1 MDLGLSGL
9 ASGFD
14 WKSLV
19 NQLTDVERA
28 PQKRL
33 RSDQSLI
40 QNRNQAYGSVKT
52 QLNVLK
58 NRLDNLSSES
68 VLQARKATVSDT
80 SILTATASSGVSTGT
95 YELNITQLATAS
107 KTQGASGVGG
117 NLYPTNTV
125 SAGTLATKG
134 FNPPISAGTITVDG
148 HQITIDPAVDTLQ
161 DVFTRINTAT
171 GGNIQGSYDSS
182 TDKISLTN
190 TGTPGSGLVIG
201 SATDSSNFL
210 TVARLSNNGT
220 DAIESASS
228 LGSIKTSST
237 LSQANFSTAVSDG
250 GAGAGVIKING
261 VSITYNASSDSVQTL
276 MDRINASA
284 AGVGMSY
291 DRITDR
297 FTLTNKVTGN
307 LGVAMEDVT
316 GNFLAAAGLT
326 TGSTFQAGND
336 LLYTINGGSVLS
348 SHSNTLDA
356 DITGIDGLTIAASK
370 TGTSTITLSSDTTA
384 IKGAIKSFVEDY
396 NRAQSTIAS
405 LTASSTDSSGKVTRS
420 ILANDSDINDI
431 ASKLRSISFNQS
443 TGLTGTLTT
452 LSKIG
457 IDTSG
462 DNDQLTLDDEPLL
475 DSGIANYLSELKSLF
490 NDPDKGIATQLKAY
504 LDKTIGEDGTLIA
517 KQDAL
522 TKQSSEID
530 TQVTDL
536 EKRVQSNRQR
546 LIDSF
551 VQMETAQQSI
561 NQQLKY
567 LQQRFGGAQ

>member
-19 NQLTDVERA
+19 NQLSDVERA

-58 NRLDNLSSES
+58 NRLDNLSSDS
-68 VLQARKATVSDT
+68 VLQARKASVSDT
-80 SILTATASSGVSTGT
+80 SILTATAASGVSTGT

-107 KTQGASGVGG
+107 KTLGTSGVGG

-125 SAGTLATKG
+125 DSGSLSTKG
-134 FNPPISAGTITVDG
+134 FSPAISAGTITVDG
-148 HQITIDPAVDTLQ
+148 HQITVDPAVDTLQ

-220 DAIESASS
+220 DSIESASS

-250 GAGAGVIKING
+250 GAGAGAIKING
-261 VSITYNASSDSVQTL
+261 VSISYNASSDSVQTL

-284 AGVGMSY
+284 AGVGISY

-336 LLYTINGGSVLS
+336 LRYTINGGSVLS

-370 TGTSTITLSSDTTA
+370 TGTSTITLASDTSA
-384 IKGAIKSFVEDY
+384 IKGAIKSFIDDY

-405 LTASSTDSSGKVTRS
+405 LTSSSTDSSGKVSRS
-420 ILANDSDINDI
+420 TLADDSDVNDI
-431 ASKLRSISFNQS
+431 AAKLRSISFNQS
-443 TGLTGTLTT
+443 TGLSGTLTT

-462 DNDQLTLDDEPLL
+462 DNDQLKLEDESILDN
-475 DSGIANYLSELKSLF
+475 GIANYLSELKSLF
-490 NDPDKGIATQLKAY
+490 NDPDKGIATQLKTY
-504 LDKTIGEDGTLIA
+504 LDKTIGDNGTLIT

-522 TKQSSEID
+522 TKQSSQID

-536 EKRVQSNRQR
+536 EKRVKSNRQR
-546 LIDSF
+546 LIDGF

-567 LQQRFGGAQ
+567 LQQRFGGA

>member
-19 NQLTDVERA
+19 NQLSDVERA

-58 NRLDNLSSES
+58 NRLDNLSSDS
-68 VLQARKATVSDT
+68 VLQARKASVSDT
-80 SILTATASSGVSTGT
+80 SILTATAASGVSTGT

-107 KTQGASGVGG
+107 KTLGTSGVGG

-125 SAGTLATKG
+125 DSGSLSTKG
-134 FNPPISAGTITVDG
+134 FSPAISAGTITVDG
-148 HQITIDPAVDTLQ
+148 HQITVDPAVDTLQ

-220 DAIESASS
+220 DSIESASS

-237 LSQANFSTAVSDG
+237 LSQAN
-250 GAGAGVIKING
+250 
-261 VSITYNASSDSVQTL
+261 SISYNASSDSVQTL

-284 AGVGMSY
+284 AGVGISY

-336 LLYTINGGSVLS
+336 LRYTINGGSVLS

-370 TGTSTITLSSDTTA
+370 TGTSTITLASDTSA
-384 IKGAIKSFVEDY
+384 IKGAIKSFIDDY

-405 LTASSTDSSGKVTRS
+405 LTSSSTDSSGKVSRS
-420 ILANDSDINDI
+420 TLADDSDVNDI
-431 ASKLRSISFNQS
+431 AAKLRSISFNQS
-443 TGLTGTLTT
+443 TGLSGTLTT

-462 DNDQLTLDDEPLL
+462 DNDQLKLEDESILDN
-475 DSGIANYLSELKSLF
+475 GIANYLSELKSLF
-490 NDPDKGIATQLKAY
+490 NDPAKGIATQLKTY
-504 LDKTIGEDGTLIA
+504 LDKTIGDNGTLIT

-522 TKQSSEID
+522 TKQSSQID

-536 EKRVQSNRQR
+536 EKRVKSNRQR
-546 LIDSF
+546 LIDGF

-567 LQQRFGGAQ
+567 LQQRFGGA

>member
-19 NQLTDVERA
+19 NQLSDVERA

-58 NRLDNLSSES
+58 NRLDNLSSDS
-68 VLQARKATVSDT
+68 VLQARKASVSDT
-80 SILTATASSGVSTGT
+80 SILTATAASGVSTGT

-107 KTQGASGVGG
+107 KTLGTSGVGG

-125 SAGTLATKG
+125 DSGSLSTKG
-134 FNPPISAGTITVDG
+134 FSPAISAGTITVDG
-148 HQITIDPAVDTLQ
+148 HQITVDPAVDTLQ

-220 DAIESASS
+220 DSIESASS
-228 LGSIKTSST
+228 LCSIKTSST

-250 GAGAGVIKING
+250 GAGAGAMKING
-261 VSITYNASSDSVQTL
+261 VSISYNASSDSVQTL

-284 AGVGMSY
+284 AGVGISY

-336 LLYTINGGSVLS
+336 LRYTINGGSVLS

-370 TGTSTITLSSDTTA
+370 TGTSTITLASDTSA
-384 IKGAIKSFVEDY
+384 IKGAIKSFIDDY

-405 LTASSTDSSGKVTRS
+405 LTSSSTDSSGKVSRS
-420 ILANDSDINDI
+420 TLADDSDVNDI
-431 ASKLRSISFNQS
+431 ATKLRSISFNQS
-443 TGLTGTLTT
+443 TGLSGTLTT

-462 DNDQLTLDDEPLL
+462 DNDQLKLEDESILDN
-475 DSGIANYLSELKSLF
+475 GIANYLSELKSLF
-490 NDPDKGIATQLKAY
+490 NDPAKGIATQLKTY
-504 LDKTIGEDGTLIA
+504 LDKTIGDNGTLIT

-522 TKQSSEID
+522 TKQSSQID

-546 LIDSF
+546 LIDGF

-567 LQQRFGGAQ
+567 LQQRFGGA

>member
-1 MDLGLSGL
+1 MDPGLSGL

-19 NQLTDVERA
+19 NQLSDVERA

-58 NRLDNLSSES
+58 NRLDNLSSDS
-68 VLQARKATVSDT
+68 VLQARKASVSDT
-80 SILTATASSGVSTGT
+80 SILTATAASGVSTGT

-107 KTQGASGVGG
+107 KTLGTSGAGG

-125 SAGTLATKG
+125 DSGSLSTKG
-134 FNPPISAGTITVDG
+134 FSPAISAGTITVDG
-148 HQITIDPAVDTLQ
+148 HQITVDPAVDTLQ

-220 DAIESASS
+220 DSIESASS

-250 GAGAGVIKING
+250 GAGAGAMKING
-261 VSITYNASSDSVQTL
+261 VSISYNASSDSVQTL

-284 AGVGMSY
+284 AGVGISY

-336 LLYTINGGSVLS
+336 LRYTINGGSVLS

-370 TGTSTITLSSDTTA
+370 TGTSTITL
-384 IKGAIKSFVEDY
+384 
-396 NRAQSTIAS
+396 AQSTIAS
-405 LTASSTDSSGKVTRS
+405 LTSSSTDSSGKVSRS
-420 ILANDSDINDI
+420 TLADDSDVNDI
-431 ASKLRSISFNQS
+431 AAKLRSISFNQS
-443 TGLTGTLTT
+443 TGLSGTLTT

-457 IDTSG
+457 VDTSG
-462 DNDQLTLDDEPLL
+462 DNDQLKLEDESILDN
-475 DSGIANYLSELKSLF
+475 GIANYLSELKSLF
-490 NDPDKGIATQLKAY
+490 NDPDKGIATQLKTY
-504 LDKTIGEDGTLIA
+504 LDKTIGDNGTLIT

-522 TKQSSEID
+522 TKQSSQID

-536 EKRVQSNRQR
+536 EKRVKSNRQR
-546 LIDSF
+546 LIDGF

-567 LQQRFGGAQ
+567 LQQRFGGA

>member
-19 NQLTDVERA
+19 NQLSDVERA

-58 NRLDNLSSES
+58 NRLDNLSSDS
-68 VLQARKATVSDT
+68 VLQARKASVSDT
-80 SILTATASSGVSTGT
+80 SILTATAASGVSTGT

-107 KTQGASGVGG
+107 KTLGTSGVGG

-125 SAGTLATKG
+125 DSGSLSTKG
-134 FNPPISAGTITVDG
+134 FSPAISAGTITVDG
-148 HQITIDPAVDTLQ
+148 HQITVDPAVDTLQ

-171 GGNIQGSYDSS
+171 GGNIQGSYNSS
-182 TDKISLTN
+182 TDKVSLTN

-220 DAIESASS
+220 DSIESASS
-228 LGSIKTSST
+228 LGSITPANVLSS
-237 LSQANFSTAVSDG
+237 ANFQTAVSDG
-250 GAGAGVIKING
+250 GAGAGEFKING
-261 VSITYNASSDSVQTL
+261 VSIAFNASSDSVQNL

-284 AGVGMSY
+284 AGVNMSY
-291 DRITDR
+291 DRVNDQ

-307 LGVAMEDVT
+307 LGVAVEDVT
-316 GNFLAAAGLT
+316 GNFLAAAGLAS
-326 TGSTFQAGND
+326 GSTFIAGND
-336 LLYTINGGSVLS
+336 ALYTINGGSVLN
-348 SHSNTLDA
+348 SHSNTLTEET
-356 DITGIDGLTIAASK
+356 TGIEGLSIALLK
-370 TGTSTITLSSDTTA
+370 TGTSTISLASDTSA
-384 IKGAIKSFVEDY
+384 IKGAIKNFIEDY
-396 NRAQSTIAS
+396 NRAQSTIDS
-405 LTASSTDSSGKVTRS
+405 LTSSSTDSAGKVTRS
-420 ILANDSDINDI
+420 TLAGDTDANEI
-431 ASKLRSISFNQS
+431 ASKLRAISYNQA
-443 TGLTGTLTT
+443 TGLTGTLNS
-452 LSKIG
+452 LAKIG
-457 IDTSG
+457 IETTG
-462 DNDQLTLDDEPLL
+462 TTDQLKLENEAALDNA
-475 DSGIANYLSELKSLF
+475 IANNLSELKTLF
-490 NDPDKGIATQLKAY
+490 NDPDKGIATKLKAY
-504 LDKTIGEDGTLIA
+504 LEKTIGEDGSLITR
-517 KQDAL
+517 QDAL
-522 TKQSSEID
+522 TKQSSAID

-551 VQMETAQQSI
+551 VQMETAQQTI
-561 NQQLKY
+561 NQQLKF
-567 LQQRFGGAQ
+567 LQQRFGGTQ

>member
-19 NQLTDVERA
+19 NQLSDVERA

-58 NRLDNLSSES
+58 NRLDNLSSDS
-68 VLQARKATVSDT
+68 VLQARKASVSDT
-80 SILTATASSGVSTGT
+80 SILTATAASGVSTGT

-107 KTQGASGVGG
+107 KTLGTSGVGG

-125 SAGTLATKG
+125 DSGSLSTKG
-134 FNPPISAGTITVDG
+134 FSPAISAGTITVDG
-148 HQITIDPAVDTLQ
+148 HQITVDPAVDTLQ

-220 DAIESASS
+220 DSIESASS

-250 GAGAGVIKING
+250 GAGAGAIKING
-261 VSITYNASSDSVQTL
+261 VSISYNASSDSVQTL

-284 AGVGMSY
+284 AGVGISY

-336 LLYTINGGSVLS
+336 LRYTINGGSVLS

-370 TGTSTITLSSDTTA
+370 TGTSTITLASDTSA
-384 IKGAIKSFVEDY
+384 IKGAIKSFIDDY

-405 LTASSTDSSGKVTRS
+405 LTSSSTDSSGKVSRS
-420 ILANDSDINDI
+420 TLADDSDVNDI
-431 ASKLRSISFNQS
+431 ATKLRSISFNQS
-443 TGLTGTLTT
+443 TGLSGTLTT

-462 DNDQLTLDDEPLL
+462 DNDQLKLEDESILDN
-475 DSGIANYLSELKSLF
+475 GIANYLTELKSLF
-490 NDPDKGIATQLKAY
+490 NDPDKGIATQLKTY
-504 LDKTIGEDGTLIA
+504 LDKTIGDNGTLIT

-522 TKQSSEID
+522 TKQSSQID

-546 LIDSF
+546 LIDGF

-567 LQQRFGGAQ
+567 LQQRFGGA

>member
-58 NRLDNLSSES
+58 NRLDNLSSDS
-68 VLQARKATVSDT
+68 VLQARKASVSDT
-80 SILTATASSGVSTGT
+80 SILTATAASGVSTGT

-107 KTQGASGVGG
+107 KTLGTSGVGG

-125 SAGTLATKG
+125 DSGSLSTKG
-134 FNPPISAGTITVDG
+134 FSPAISAGTITVDG

-220 DAIESASS
+220 DSIESASS

-250 GAGAGVIKING
+250 GAGAGAMKING
-261 VSITYNASSDSVQTL
+261 VSISYNASSDSVQTL

-284 AGVGMSY
+284 AGVGISY

-336 LLYTINGGSVLS
+336 LRYTINGGSVLS

-370 TGTSTITLSSDTTA
+370 TGTSTITLASDTSA
-384 IKGAIKSFVEDY
+384 IKGAIKSFIDDY

-405 LTASSTDSSGKVTRS
+405 LTSSSTDSSGKVSRS
-420 ILANDSDINDI
+420 TLADDSDVNDI
-431 ASKLRSISFNQS
+431 ATKLRSISFNQS
-443 TGLTGTLTT
+443 TGLSGTLTT

-462 DNDQLTLDDEPLL
+462 DNDQLKLEDESILDN
-475 DSGIANYLSELKSLF
+475 GIANYLSELKSLF
-490 NDPDKGIATQLKAY
+490 NDPAKGIATQLKTY
-504 LDKTIGEDGTLIA
+504 LDKTIGDNGTLIT

-522 TKQSSEID
+522 TKQSSQID

-536 EKRVQSNRQR
+536 EKRVKSNRQR
-546 LIDSF
+546 LIDGF

-567 LQQRFGGAQ
+567 LQQRFGGA